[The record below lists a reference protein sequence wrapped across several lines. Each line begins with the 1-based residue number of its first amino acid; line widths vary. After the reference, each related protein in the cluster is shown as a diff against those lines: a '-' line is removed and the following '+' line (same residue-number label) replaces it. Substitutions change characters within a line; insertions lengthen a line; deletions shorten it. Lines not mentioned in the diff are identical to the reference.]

1 MTTTSDFMFNNMGR
15 IGSDVTDNSQRNISN
30 ERYSSYLLNNYFN
43 NSDDTVRFATLQP
56 TVNFRGNGGGS
67 GLSGSVIDNE
77 SNLSINSNKS
87 REFEKLQLFQRP
99 YLTVPY
105 LGKGSNNP
113 DLESQLLQGE
123 LTSDKKSIATISTL
137 PYIDYSTYP
146 LMDSVKNRMNDPKY
160 SVEEIGLDGFVRGGT
175 SSREKSSISNKNN

>member
-30 ERYSSYLLNNYFN
+30 ERYSGYILNNHFSN
-43 NSDDTVRFATLQP
+43 IDDTVHFATLQP
-56 TVNFRGNGGGS
+56 TVNFRGNGGGF
-67 GLSGSVIDNE
+67 GLSGSVVDND
-77 SNLSINSNKS
+77 STLLINANQS

-123 LTSDKKSIATISTL
+123 LTSDKKSISNISGIS
-137 PYIDYSTYP
+137 YIDHNTYP
-146 LMDSVKNRMNDPKY
+146 LMDSLKTRMDDAKF
-160 SVEEIGLDGFVRGGT
+160 SVEELGLDGFVRGGT
-175 SSREKSSISNKNN
+175 SSREKSTVSNKNN